1 MDTHFLPDAIEPTYW
16 NVVFHPS
23 ETRLNRILLGRFQHV
38 SAFTYIPGFRA
49 WLMYDAQW
57 RGTRLLVV
65 SERALEAYIGYMRN
79 CAIVKFDRA
88 DRHPALPGR
97 LVFFGFYCVPA
108 IKSLLGLSCVA
119 ATPDGLYRHL
129 IRHGGEI
136 ISGQRIDTAAAA
148 AGPHAAAGTAAG
160 AG

>member
-23 ETRLNRILLGRFQHV
+23 ESRAARFWLGRFQHV

-65 SERALEAYIGYMRN
+65 SERALEAYIGYMGN
-79 CAIVKFDRA
+79 CAVVKFDRA
-88 DRHPALPGR
+88 DRQMRLPGR
-97 LVFFGFYCVPA
+97 VGFYCVPA

-119 ATPDGLYRHL
+119 ATPDALYRHL
-129 IRHGGEI
+129 INNGGI
-136 ISGQRIDTAAAA
+136 LLNGYHSSSAAAA
-148 AGPHAAAGTAAG
+148 AARSNVAAGTATG